1 MIITLLFVILMF
13 MVFGKLLM
21 FALSAAWGLTKI
33 LLHLVFWPVLLI
45 ALAFSGLIYIAII
58 ALVVYGII
66 MLVKSLM
73 A

>member
-1 MIITLLFVILMF
+1 MF
-13 MVFGKLLM
+13 MVFGKLFM

-33 LLHLVFWPVLLI
+33 LLHLVFLPLVLI
-45 ALAFSGLIYIAII
+45 VLAFSGLIYIAIV
-58 ALVVYGII
+58 ALIVYGIY